1 MIPRL
6 VEKMVYTLLDQPRK
20 IVLIVG
26 ARQVGKT
33 TLLKH
38 LQANLEQKRKRV
50 IYLNCDIAEDLSRV
64 NTFSLTLLQ
73 QLTSNVDF
81 LLLDEA
87 QRLGDPGRT
96 LKILHD
102 HIPAVR
108 VIATGSSSLDL
119 KNTLSD
125 PLTGRLRDL
134 MLSPLSLGELMGDIG
149 GPQQAPYLADG
160 LMTYGGYP
168 EIALTNDPVQ
178 KQVQLTKIID
188 AYLFKD
194 ILAFQ
199 KVRQPQILIDLVRAL
214 AYQIGAEVNE
224 NELASRLKIDRKTV
238 VNYIDLLVKTFVLVR
253 VFPFSK
259 NPRREIGKNFKVYF
273 VDLGIRNALIGD
285 FHAVHL
291 RADVGALW
299 ENFLVIERLKMFTNT
314 GKPVQYHF
322 WRTYGGAE
330 VDYLERETT
339 RTTIRAFEFKWGS
352 GRLSR
357 GARSFTH
364 TYNIPVT
371 LVNRENFLT
380 FTNHALT

>member
-1 MIPRL
+1 MIPRMA
-6 VEKMVYTLLDQPRK
+6 EEMVYTLLAQPRK
-20 IVLIVG
+20 VVLIMG

-38 LQANLEQKRKRV
+38 LQANFEQERKRV
-50 IYLNCDIAEDLSRV
+50 IYLNGDIAEDLARV
-64 NTFSLTLLQ
+64 NTFSFTLLQ
-73 QLTSNVDF
+73 QLTNSVDF

-87 QRLGDPGRT
+87 QRLDDPGRT

-134 MLSPLSLGELMGDIG
+134 TLYPLSLAELMDDLHS
-149 GPQQAPYLADG
+149 PQRAPYLTDG
-160 LMTYGGYP
+160 LMTYGEYP
-168 EIALTNDPVQ
+168 ETTLINAPGQ
-178 KQVQLTKIID
+178 KQIQLTKIID
-188 AYLFKD
+188 EYLFKD

-199 KVRQPQILIDLVRAL
+199 KVRQPQVLIDLVRAL
-214 AYQIGAEVNE
+214 AYQVGAEVNE
-224 NELASRLKIDRKTV
+224 NELATRLKIDRKTV

-285 FHAVHL
+285 FNTLRL

-299 ENFLVIERLKMFTNT
+299 ENFLVIERLKLFANK
-314 GKPVQYHF
+314 GKPIQYHF

-330 VDYLERETT
+330 VDYLEREATS
-339 RTTIRAFEFKWGS
+339 TTIRAFEFKWGS

-364 TYNIPVT
+364 AYNIPVT
-371 LVNRENFLT
+371 IVNQDNFLAFAT
-380 FTNHALT
+380 AP